1 MAKGMR
7 LPAALAALALS
18 LLAACSVEEEGNDP
32 GPKPPADHQE
42 LVGSKMFEILQQ
54 RSPRGTPTALRFDP
68 PALDHVAR
76 WHFDVE
82 LPGQSYE
89 FGSVNG
95 WKVEFWYTPE
105 YDGYPPQPEHHQM
118 AFFGGGQL
126 RAIFSEGLG
135 NAPFD
140 LDKWHRDWVDAS
152 WHPLPDKR
160 MQRAS
165 SR

>member
-1 MAKGMR
+1 MR
-7 LPAALAALALS
+7 FRPAAAALAFAVLAS
-18 LLAACSVEEEGNDP
+18 CGLAEKSNDP
-32 GPKPPADHQE
+32 GPAPAADHQD
-42 LVGSKMFEILQQ
+42 LV
-54 RSPRGTPTALRFDP
+54 RSAMGEVLARRPPPHGTATKFRFAAPVND
-68 PALDHVAR
+68 AIAR
-76 WHFDVE
+76 RHFDRE
-82 LPGQSYE
+82 IEGQAYE

-126 RAIFSEGLG
+126 RAIFSEGCG
-135 NAPFD
+135 DTPFG
-140 LDKWHRDWVDAS
+140 LDQWSADWVDAN

-160 MQRAS
+160 TKHAS